1 MFLVFEESSLSKY
14 ALKTGQLS
22 FWPGMESLAFGSSE
36 LTMMA
41 AVIRLQWS
49 CCDCSGCSGGC
60 EGCLRLGQWHLM
72 RRAVGLMVSES
83 GS

>member
-1 MFLVFEESSLSKY
+1 MFLVFEVSSLLKC

-22 FWPGMESLAFGSSE
+22 FWPGMESLAFGGSG

-49 CCDCSGCSGGC
+49 CCDCNGCSSGC
-60 EGCLRLGQWHLM
+60 EGCLRLDRWHLM
-72 RRAVGLMVSES
+72 RRAVGSMVSES

>member
-1 MFLVFEESSLSKY
+1 MFLVSVESSLSKC

-22 FWPGMESLAFGSSE
+22 FWPGMESLAFGGSE
-36 LTMMA
+36 LTKMA

-60 EGCLRLGQWHLM
+60 EGCLRLDRLHLM
-72 RRAVGLMVSES
+72 RRAGGSMVSES